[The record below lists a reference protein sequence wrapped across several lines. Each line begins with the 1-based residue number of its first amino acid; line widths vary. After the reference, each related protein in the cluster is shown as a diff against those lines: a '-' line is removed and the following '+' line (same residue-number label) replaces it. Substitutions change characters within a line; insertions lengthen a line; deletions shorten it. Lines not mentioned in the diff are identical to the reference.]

1 VEFEALV
8 TLKDWVLGLARD
20 HQQWIAPLV
29 FVLGF
34 AESIAL
40 VSLFVP
46 STILFLGIG
55 AIHHAAG
62 GAFVP
67 IWLAGA
73 SGAFVGDMVSYAV
86 GAHFKDS
93 ISGVWPFRK
102 YPNVIGK
109 AKDMDE
115 KWGALALVGSKFL
128 GMLRP
133 FAPVMAGTISMP
145 LGRFLFAS
153 AAGGLLWAG
162 VFLSPGYGLSLFK
175 S

>member
-1 VEFEALV
+1 MGFDFLV
-8 TLKDWVLGLARD
+8 SFKDQVLTLARD
-20 HQQWIAPLV
+20 HQEWIPPLV

-46 STILFLGIG
+46 STLLFLGIG
-55 AIHHAAG
+55 AIHHTNG

-67 IWLAGA
+67 VWLAGA
-73 SGAFVGDMVSYAV
+73 AGACVGDIVSY
-86 GAHFKDS
+86 GIGYYFKDS
-93 ISGVWPFRK
+93 INTVWPFRK
-102 YPNVIGK
+102 YPSLIGK
-109 AKDMDE
+109 AKQMDE
-115 KWGALALVGSKFL
+115 KWGALALIGSKFL

-145 LGRFLFAS
+145 RPRFLLAS
-153 AAGGLLWAG
+153 AVGALLWAG
-162 VFLSPGYGLSLFK
+162 VFLSPGYGLSFFR